1 MSDIDHLSVGP
12 SLVQAGLRDLSLPG
26 KAPRSR
32 KFKEITLGALN
43 QLAIAL
49 KEPNESIPEVSG
61 TTAQKRRTYLDY
73 ISARLLPRLN
83 EHNDHN
89 DGHLPDNR
97 ASSQP
102 TFGSGRP
109 LGGVAGGGGGG
120 AGLAFPTGI
129 ARAASVPPRRTQQLL
144 GTAGV
149 VSNAELLSN
158 FVPPL
163 QGETEA
169 DYADI
174 IIEVAKELGLVG
186 KGAVTAGGARA
197 RLIKYIQKHP
207 RTHVDRDAMW
217 MAVVDQAD
225 AQGVQASTPSTLE
238 PWAGDKRVKN
248 ISPAFKEVVS
258 KAYTFAAASP
268 DVMETLS
275 QTTIATLHTARSN
288 LEPSLSALV
297 LNEPIH
303 DQLAGKVAL
312 VVKLLFRLS
321 VSCVESGLF
330 PISFRSHSSLSSR
343 GKDSVYKA
351 AATARVR
358 SNFDFSTWYSAFYAM
373 ASRDQRRQKLA
384 DLVPSTQ
391 WKSSQFP
398 RSECLWSDLQAFL
411 NHPVPVTSHKNLG
424 NVVSIAIDLTQRGM
438 ATEQVATL
446 MDAVFVILA
455 QEVEEVK
462 LGQRTSLP
470 EISPIWSN
478 NTFAAQLQGL
488 YDEGIRA
495 GEISASIQAFMTPNS
510 GGSGGGQGPIATLTR
525 DTGGA
530 GRGGDAGASAGRTDP
545 AAAAPEVSSKFN
557 LTSSEL
563 SAEGLLQ
570 HSQNGRGMAPVLR
583 AATLLKE
590 SVPARVCARHL
601 LFGSCTVTDCSFD
614 HSPTP
619 WPDDKRLRVLR
630 KARDI
635 IVAGQSR
642 DSRGGAK
649 RRRLQLP
656 QSS

>member
-32 KFKEITLGALN
+32 KFKELTLGALN

-83 EHNDHN
+83 EHNEHN

-102 TFGSGRP
+102 AFGSGRP
-109 LGGVAGGGGGG
+109 LGGVAGGDGGG
-120 AGLAFPTGI
+120 AGLAFPAGI

-275 QTTIATLHTARSN
+275 QTTLSTLHTSRSN

-297 LNEPIH
+297 LNEAIH
-303 DQLAGKVAL
+303 DQLAAIRQDPRVGKT
-312 VVKLLFRLS
+312 
-321 VSCVESGLF
+321 
-330 PISFRSHSSLSSR
+330 RS
-343 GKDSVYKA
+343 
-351 AATARVR
+351 T
-358 SNFDFSTWYSAFYAM
+358 
-373 ASRDQRRQKLA
+373 RQ
-384 DLVPSTQ
+384 
-391 WKSSQFP
+391 
-398 RSECLWSDLQAFL
+398 
-411 NHPVPVTSHKNLG
+411 
-424 NVVSIAIDLTQRGM
+424 
-438 ATEQVATL
+438 
-446 MDAVFVILA
+446 
-455 QEVEEVK
+455 
-462 LGQRTSLP
+462 
-470 EISPIWSN
+470 
-478 NTFAAQLQGL
+478 
-488 YDEGIRA
+488 
-495 GEISASIQAFMTPNS
+495 
-510 GGSGGGQGPIATLTR
+510 
-525 DTGGA
+525 
-530 GRGGDAGASAGRTDP
+530 
-545 AAAAPEVSSKFN
+545 
-557 LTSSEL
+557 
-563 SAEGLLQ
+563 
-570 HSQNGRGMAPVLR
+570 
-583 AATLLKE
+583 
-590 SVPARVCARHL
+590 
-601 LFGSCTVTDCSFD
+601 
-614 HSPTP
+614 
-619 WPDDKRLRVLR
+619 
-630 KARDI
+630 
-635 IVAGQSR
+635 
-642 DSRGGAK
+642 
-649 RRRLQLP
+649 RRRLGSVVISTSLLGTRP
-656 QSS
+656 FTLWPLGIRGARN